1 MSVKS
6 FFKLVEIQTKVA
18 SMVPFLLGT
27 IYALYHFHAFRLENF
42 LLMFGSLLFI
52 DMATTTI
59 NNLLDYKRANK
70 KEGYGFET
78 HNAIVKYNMKEGTVM
93 AVIVVL
99 VTIAAVL
106 GFFLYLNTNFLVLLL
121 GALSFLVGVVYSFGP
136 IPISRTPFGEI
147 FSGGFMGLVIPFLAV
162 YIHIFNQDL
171 INLSYITADGQMVLL
186 GIGSQFTA
194 AFVYGSA
201 GLFTISLQLRE
212 LLFIFLLSVPAAVG
226 IANIMLANNICDM
239 EEDLENKRY
248 TLPIFIGKRN
258 ALFVFAGLYFIG
270 YAAIVL
276 LVFLHVT
283 PLISLITLATLPIV
297 VKHLSIFYKKQS
309 KQDTFALSV
318 KNLLLMNVIFIL
330 SLVIAYFFK
339 V

>member
-1 MSVKS
+1 MSVRS

-27 IYALYHFHAFRLENF
+27 VYALYHFHAFRLENF
-42 LLMFGSLLFI
+42 LLMFGSLLMI

-78 HNAIVKYNMKEGTVM
+78 HNAIVKYNMKESTVM

-106 GFFLYLNTNFLVLLL
+106 GFFLYLNTNFVVLLL

-162 YIHIFNQDL
+162 YIHVFNQDL
-171 INLSYITADGQMVLL
+171 INLSSIT
-186 GIGSQFTA
+186 
-194 AFVYGSA
+194 SA
-201 GLFTISLQLRE
+201 GLFTFSLQLRE

-276 LVFLHVT
+276 LVLLGVT
-283 PLISLITLATLPIV
+283 PWITLITLATLPIV

-330 SLVIAYFFK
+330 SLVIAYFFNS
-339 V
+339 